1 MRIIPKLILSSTGLF
16 ISVAFIIAGNS
27 WMSQQFQIRLQE
39 RSKESKELLNL
50 ALKLQNSLQGEMIG
64 LRDFLLLGNRDY
76 DMHVYQN
83 NRTKV
88 FNIFEKL
95 EERNIDSVTIDY
107 LRQRHSLMQ
116 TITVQSLSV
125 AYRTNYER
133 QITQDLRAISS
144 YQSDMV
150 FVVEDFVERL
160 SAENQIT
167 QAMIEK
173 QNKLLGV
180 FEIVLLSIIL
190 VLIFLE
196 FRLVFLPLIE
206 SISDLQKGV
215 KNFSSTN
222 LSYRLNFEHKKDEI
236 GELAQAFNDMADRL
250 AAAYNTLEQQV
261 KNRTQ
266 ELHEKNQFL
275 EQTLQELQQ
284 TQTQLIQSEKMS
296 SLGQMVAGIAHE
308 VNNPINFIYGNL
320 KHAQEYVEDLLNLV
334 ETYQQEYP
342 NPKARVIDVATA
354 MDLEFL
360 QEDMPRL
367 LNSMQVG
374 TERIRDIVKSLR
386 TFSRLDEAEMKE
398 VDIHDGLESTL
409 LILQNRLKKKPNSP
423 GIELV
428 KNYGSVPLVE
438 CYAGQLN
445 QVFLNLMVNAIDA
458 MEDPSCQSPTYQPT
472 LTLETI
478 GLPDGWVRV
487 TVQDNGM
494 GIPPE
499 VQQKLFEPFFTTKA
513 VGKGT
518 GLGLAISYQIITDRH
533 RGRLF
538 CESEIGQGTRFVVEV
553 PLHQPQ
559 EEATVIGGAEMAAV
573 QAGAQEG

>member
-1 MRIIPKLILSSTGLF
+1 
-16 ISVAFIIAGNS
+16 
-27 WMSQQFQIRLQE
+27 MSQQFQIRLQE

-173 QNKLLGV
+173 QNKLLEV